1 MQSVPVGASLM
12 GLLKCKQIAYA
23 LSNLN
28 ICALVSTQKYIE
40 GREKKKEKNRGLI
53 LLV

>member
-12 GLLKCKQIAYA
+12 GLLKRKQIAYA

-28 ICALVSTQKYIE
+28 IWALVSTQKYIE
-40 GREKKKEKNRGLI
+40 RREKKEKNRGLI